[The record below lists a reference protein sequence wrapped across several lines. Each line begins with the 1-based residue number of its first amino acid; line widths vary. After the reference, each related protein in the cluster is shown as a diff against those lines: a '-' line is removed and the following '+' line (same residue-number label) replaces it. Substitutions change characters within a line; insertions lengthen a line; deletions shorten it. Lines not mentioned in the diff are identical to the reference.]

1 MITGDVT
8 QYLDLASSGFRDKPN
23 FISSLTTVLQ
33 PFADS
38 LAQIP
43 GVTKSYDVDV
53 AIGNQLDVVG
63 EWVGVGRDLKVP
75 LTGVYFAF
83 NTPGLGFNEG
93 IWQGPYDPDSGLLR
107 LPDDQY
113 RMLIKA
119 KIANNQWD
127 GTSGTAYEI
136 YNPIFNVGG
145 NSFFIQDLGNLTI
158 ALGIYGIIP
167 NQVTLALLTQ
177 GYLDIKPAGVRISN
191 YLFPSVSGPLFA
203 FNLNDGTNFGGFNIG
218 SWAAGG

>member
-1 MITGDVT
+1 MVTGDVT
-8 QYLDLASSGFRDKPN
+8 KYLNLVTSGFRDKPN
-23 FISSLTTVLQ
+23 FIASLTAALQ

-38 LAQIP
+38 LAQI
-43 GVTKSYDVDV
+43 TNITESYDVDV
-53 AIGNQLDVVG
+53 AVGSQLDVVG
-63 EWVGVGRDLKVP
+63 EWVGVSRNLEVP

-83 NTPGLGFNEG
+83 NTSGLGFNEG
-93 IWQGPYDPDSGLLR
+93 VWQGPYDPDTGLLE

-113 RMLIKA
+113 RLLIKA

-127 GTSGTAYEI
+127 GTLDSAYAI
-136 YNPIFNVGG
+136 YSQIFNVGG
-145 NSFFIQDLGNLTI
+145 NSFFLQDLGNLTI
-158 ALGIYGIIP
+158 ALGVYGVVP

-191 YLFPSVSGPLFA
+191 YLFPSESGPLFA